1 MRVAFREESQLAG
14 QVARFPLASVEVRD
28 AGAVFQLR
36 GTEAGDKKRMNG
48 WGRSCRVLQLPL
60 RQTDRHIGDRFVFSE
75 AGF

>member
-36 GTEAGDKKRMNG
+36 GQF
-48 WGRSCRVLQLPL
+48 RVEQKQET
-60 RQTDRHIGDRFVFSE
+60 RRG
-75 AGF
+75 